1 MQARHGVR
9 SDFPEP
15 QNERQI
21 TAAWERFLSGEQSA
35 IEPLRGLIRE
45 SWSRCYNAGVD
56 PNCQNGKPLI
66 ASDALDKLDAVEHD
80 HADLINAC
88 EPVMAEAHDFLSE
101 SGTVILLADPNG
113 LIIKME
119 GDPRTLDQA
128 KSVLLQRGARW
139 GENDCGT
146 NAIGTALSASAP
158 VQVHGAEHFC
168 EGIKRWTCSATVI
181 RDPYDHTVLG
191 GLDVS
196 GLSTTYN
203 QHSLALVVAAATRI
217 EGRLMQVNLESRH
230 ALMEACIARLPKI
243 GDADFVLFDHA
254 GRAVKATGG
263 ALREIAARGIEFEPS
278 KGARMAHLGVSAAGA
293 DGSVEVPDWLAP
305 EAVEAVMDQGR
316 QLGTMLVLPRTPRRK
331 VFLGNSSEE
340 VRPRGFDA
348 VLGSSAA
355 LGDAVQRARQLAGAN
370 VPILLLG
377 ETGVGKEVFVRA
389 IHETG
394 RTSAGPLITLNC
406 GGLSRDLLAS
416 ELFGYVDGAF
426 TGAKRG
432 GMKGKVEAAHRGTL
446 FLDEIGELPLD
457 LQPHLLRVLEGGE
470 VYRLGDTAPRK
481 ADFRLI
487 AATNRDLRAEV
498 DAGRFRMDL
507 FYRVSVT
514 SIDLPPLRERAE
526 DIELLIDYFTG
537 RLARDHASPV
547 VGWERTARAVML
559 AHDWPGNVRELRNVV
574 ESAILTATDTRIG
587 HEHLPS
593 YLCGKPSP
601 QRTTVRPSLI
611 DGRRRLSLE
620 HMEMNAIS
628 DAVMHHGGNLTRIAD
643 ELGVSKST
651 LYAKIKKHALES
663 IVEQAR
669 RA

>member
-1 MQARHGVR
+1 
-9 SDFPEP
+9 
-15 QNERQI
+15 
-21 TAAWERFLSGEQSA
+21 
-35 IEPLRGLIRE
+35 
-45 SWSRCYNAGVD
+45 
-56 PNCQNGKPLI
+56 
-66 ASDALDKLDAVEHD
+66 
-80 HADLINAC
+80 
-88 EPVMAEAHDFLSE
+88 
-101 SGTVILLADPNG
+101 
-113 LIIKME
+113 
-119 GDPRTLDQA
+119 
-128 KSVLLQRGARW
+128 
-139 GENDCGT
+139 
-146 NAIGTALSASAP
+146 
-158 VQVHGAEHFC
+158 
-168 EGIKRWTCSATVI
+168 
-181 RDPYDHTVLG
+181 
-191 GLDVS
+191 
-196 GLSTTYN
+196 
-203 QHSLALVVAAATRI
+203 
-217 EGRLMQVNLESRH
+217 
-230 ALMEACIARLPKI
+230 
-243 GDADFVLFDHA
+243 
-254 GRAVKATGG
+254 
-263 ALREIAARGIEFEPS
+263 
-278 KGARMAHLGVSAAGA
+278 MAHLGVSAAGA
-293 DGSVEVPDWLAP
+293 DGNVEVPDWLAP

-394 RTSAGPLITLNC
+394 RTSAGPLITLIC

-514 SIDLPPLRERAE
+514 SIDLPPLRERTE
-526 DIELLIDYFTG
+526 DVELLIDYFTG
-537 RLARDHASPV
+537 RLARDHGSPV

-574 ESAILTATDTRIG
+574 ESAILTATQTRIG
-587 HEHLPS
+587 REHLPP
-593 YLCGKPSP
+593 YLCGKPVP
-601 QRTTVRPSLI
+601 PRATVRTSRT
-611 DGRRRLSLE
+611 DGNDGGARLSLE
-620 HMEMNAIS
+620 RMEMNAIS
-628 DAVMHHGGNLTRIAD
+628 DAVIHHGGNLTRIAE

-651 LYAKIKKHALES
+651 LYAKIKKHALEP